1 MPNICLMSL
10 VGGLGYPITCTC
22 SMVAWTA
29 GSYFYLLGYSD
40 TSLDVKT
47 ARYKKGGGVKWL
59 GIMGVVFTSVAT
71 CYGLYMKK

>member
-40 TSLDVKT
+40 SALDVKM
-47 ARYKKGGGVKWL
+47 ARYKKGGGIKYIGILWSMGCTVSLAGSML
-59 GIMGVVFTSVAT
+59 GWW
-71 CYGLYMKK
+71 